1 MHHVHWTLGGVM
13 SACMRHYMRSGAAHR
28 IDCMYTRPTWYAVLR
43 HEYSAGCTM
52 QLLQYTAC
60 TVFSF
65 LRTLTTRHCSHA
77 FTRTY
82 TFMNWVSE
90 WVSEWVTV
98 HRLTDWLTVG
108 WWTVWD
114 ARQWRVGVAV
124 WQTDRHSHIELLTD
138 WDCDHTQCCVSVKWW
153 WMLDCCISLLFQM
166 LPSVLWHWS
175 LGVRKSIRPVKIEWW
190 GVGVVICL
198 ERGAD
203 CLHMVQLMPLPSQ
216 TTSSLTWFKSR
227 LVLLWFLHLLL
238 QVVLEKRPL
247 SGYTGSC

>member
-1 MHHVHWTLGGVM
+1 
-13 SACMRHYMRSGAAHR
+13 MRHCMRSGAAHR
-28 IDCMYTRPTWYAVLR
+28 IDCVYTRPTWYICCLQCSDMSIALDVQCSYYNTLRVLCWASYVR
-43 HEYSAGCTM
+43 WKHG
-52 QLLQYTAC
+52 TA
-60 TVFSF
+60 
-65 LRTLTTRHCSHA
+65 RTHSHVHIRSW
-77 FTRTY
+77 T
-82 TFMNWVSE
+82 E
-90 WVSEWVTV
+90 WVSEW
-98 HRLTDWLTVG
+98 LFIDWLTDSVG

-124 WQTDRHSHIELLTD
+124 WLTDRHSHIELLTD

-175 LGVRKSIRPVKIEWW
+175 LGVRKSIRPVKFEWW
-190 GVGVVICL
+190 GVGVVSCL

-216 TTSSLTWFKSR
+216 TTSSLASFKSR